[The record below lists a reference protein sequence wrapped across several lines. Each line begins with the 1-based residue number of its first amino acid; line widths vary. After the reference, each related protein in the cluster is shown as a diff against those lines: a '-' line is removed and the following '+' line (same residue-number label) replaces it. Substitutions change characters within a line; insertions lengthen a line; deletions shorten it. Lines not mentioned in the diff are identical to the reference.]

1 MGSVATWAI
10 TTLRSSILPARNGE
24 ARQFEG
30 RNQRGKAGRKR
41 GDAETRRRGDAETR
55 RPQPDGAAE
64 TDEKKRSFLNREKPS
79 FVERGEALDGSGNRE
94 FGLECFSP
102 GFFLTA
108 VRL

>member
-30 RNQRGKAGRKR
+30 RNQRGKAGRK
-41 GDAETRRRGDAETR
+41 RGDAETR